1 MWGLMR
7 AEVKNG
13 GGEGSLSWGFW
24 WREVSTLLDRRVKR
38 TILVALQTKI
48 LRMGGNGRV
57 AQW

>member
-1 MWGLMR
+1 
-7 AEVKNG
+7 
-13 GGEGSLSWGFW
+13 
-24 WREVSTLLDRRVKR
+24 VSTLLDRRVKR